1 LEHKDDEK
9 DQIKE
14 EIALVTQ
21 VEILKKDEK
30 ICSVENFCS

>member
-1 LEHKDDEK
+1 LEYKDDEK

-14 EIALVTQ
+14 DIAPVTQ

-30 ICSVENFCS
+30 ICSVETFCA